1 MKTEIRVSTG
11 DCANCGHS
19 HAGFRVKLD
28 SKKVQYVICG
38 AGKTA
43 KRVNVV
49 LIDPKS
55 KNPYQ
60 PGKWTVD
67 K

>member
-1 MKTEIRVSTG
+1 MKTEIKISTD
-11 DCANCGHS
+11 DCPLCHKAHK
-19 HAGFRVKLD
+19 GFRLKID
-28 SKKVQYVICG
+28 SKGVHNVMCG
-38 AGKTA
+38 SGPNA

-49 LIDPKS
+49 YRDLKS